1 MQIYLDH
8 LLLQSISKIM
18 IKKGLT
24 LSVAESCTGGFISTF
39 FTSQSGAS
47 NFFKGSLITYSNE
60 AKVNLLGID
69 PNIINDHGVVS
80 KMVVDEMADSV
91 RKKHGVDY
99 GLATTGYVECF
110 DTNTAPANITLH
122 AWISISSANN
132 TISELVPLNQSR
144 LENISHVSY
153 RLLNLF
159 RKEIL

>member
-1 MQIYLDH
+1 MQNSFNDFRHQITTGKLEPSRSNLYGVKLYLPTC
-8 LLLQSISKIM
+8 LQENTK
-18 IKKGLT
+18 
-24 LSVAESCTGGFISTF
+24 FINQDRKHAFHSM
-39 FTSQSGAS
+39 
-47 NFFKGSLITYSNE
+47 NY
-60 AKVNLLGID
+60 
-69 PNIINDHGVVS
+69 
-80 KMVVDEMADSV
+80 MADSV

-99 GLATTGYVECF
+99 GLATTGYVEFF
-110 DTNTAPANITLH
+110 DTNTAPKNITLH

>member
-1 MQIYLDH
+1 MTDL
-8 LLLQSISKIM
+8 SKQVVIVT
-18 IKKGLT
+18 G
-24 LSVAESCTGGFISTF
+24 AAGGFGKS
-39 FTSQSGAS
+39 FTNAFLAAG
-47 NFFKGSLITYSNE
+47 
-60 AKVNLLGID
+60 AKVAALDVFEEGLVKLS
-69 PNIINDHGVVS
+69 NDHRGVNEQNLKTWKINIANFDNC
-80 KMVVDEMADSV
+80 KMVVDDMADLV

-99 GLATTGYVECF
+99 GLATTGYVEFF
-110 DTNTAPANITLH
+110 DTNTAPKNITLH